1 MVDKGK
7 NKNKNKIIFN
17 ANINEIFAT
26 TELIQEFQNPYKD
39 SIELEILFP
48 INKNINLSKFEISMK
63 EKKIVSKIMPKEKA
77 EEKYSDAIAKGNT
90 GIKRSIF

>member
-26 TELIQEFQNPYKD
+26 TELI
-39 SIELEILFP
+39 
-48 INKNINLSKFEISMK
+48 
-63 EKKIVSKIMPKEKA
+63 
-77 EEKYSDAIAKGNT
+77 
-90 GIKRSIF
+90 